1 MAIEF
6 RVKQYVSDYV
16 KVGDE
21 YQRIEAKSDYK
32 VSNYDDLQNLLMTLI
47 DFGSET
53 LKFEVEKREV
63 TE

>member
-6 RVKQYVSDYV
+6 RVKQYVLDYV

-63 TE
+63 AE